1 MSETNPLEE
10 VPIAQETGPRDL
22 TRGPILR
29 TLIAFSLPT
38 LGTNLLQTVGMTINA
53 IWIGQLLG
61 DQALAATANA
71 NTVMFLAFA
80 TVFGFSIATTVKMGI
95 YFGSKETEGVRRAF
109 GAGVGFSAGISLL
122 GAIAGWLYSDEL
134 LDILSTPPSIRAMAH
149 DYLQVSFLAMPFSTL
164 SMIVS
169 MGLRSGGDAKTPFY
183 AMIVATLGSVVL
195 NPLLILG
202 IGPFP
207 RLGIAGSALSLAI
220 AQLLGVLVMVG
231 WIYFRDLPIRLRGQE
246 WLYLWPKSD
255 ELSYILGKG
264 LPMGGQM
271 LINSSASLIMVG
283 LVNREGMVTVAA
295 FGAILQLWAYIQ
307 MPSFAVSTAVS
318 AMVAQNIGAGQH
330 DRVNRINVAGLAVN
344 GVVTGALFLMLVAGD
359 GLILPL
365 FLGEGSPAIAV
376 AEHIQIMASWCW
388 VLQGQMVIMLG
399 TLRGYGVVVIPLL
412 IMAVSLYPVRLG
424 FYFVTYPLIG
434 PDALWLSYGFGAA
447 VALGLTFW
455 AYARGGWRKQYGLP
469 AAFGR
474 G

>member
-1 MSETNPLEE
+1 MSETNPIEE
-10 VPIAQETGPRDL
+10 IPISQESGPRDL

-95 YFGSKETEGVRRAF
+95 YFGSKETDGVRKAF
-109 GAGVGFSAGISLL
+109 GAGVGFSTGIAIL
-122 GAIAGWLYSDEL
+122 GAIAGWMFSDQL
-134 LDILSTPPSIRAMAH
+134 LTMLSTPPSIRALAH

-183 AMIVATLGSVVL
+183 AMIVSTIGSVVL

-207 RLGIAGSALSLAI
+207 RLGIAGSALSLAV
-220 AQLLGVLVMVG
+220 AQLLSVLVMVG
-231 WIYFRDLPIRLRGQE
+231 WIYLRDLPIRLRGQE
-246 WLYLWPKSD
+246 WHYLWPRSD
-255 ELSYILGKG
+255 ELGYVLSKG

-307 MPSFAVSTAVS
+307 MPSFAISTAVS
-318 AMVAQNIGAGQH
+318 AMVAQNIGAGKH

-344 GVVTGALFLMLVAGD
+344 GVVTGLLFLMLVVGD
-359 GLILPL
+359 ELILPL
-365 FLGEGSPAIAV
+365 FLGAGSPAVAV

-412 IMAVSLYPVRLG
+412 IMGVSLYPVRLG
-424 FYFVTYPLIG
+424 FYFLSYPLIG
-434 PDALWLSYGFGAA
+434 ADALWLSYGFGAA
-447 VALGLTFW
+447 VALGLTYL
-455 AYARGGWRKQYGLP
+455 AYTYGGWRKQFGLP
-469 AAFGR
+469 AAFGKN
-474 G
+474 

>member
-1 MSETNPLEE
+1 VSETNPLEE
-10 VPIAQETGPRDL
+10 IPIAQESGPRDL

-95 YFGSKETEGVRRAF
+95 YFGGKQTDDVRRAF
-109 GAGVGFSAGISLL
+109 GAGLGFSTGISLL
-122 GAIAGWLYSDEL
+122 GAIAGWLFSDEL
-134 LDILSTPPSIRAMAH
+134 LTILSTPDSIRALAH

-183 AMIVATLGSVVL
+183 AMMVAGVGSVAL

-202 IGPFP
+202 VGPFP
-207 RLGIAGSALSLAI
+207 RMGIAGSALSMAI

-231 WIYFRDLPIRLRGQE
+231 WIYLRDLPIRLRGPE
-246 WLYLWPKSD
+246 WRYLWPRSE
-255 ELSYILGKG
+255 ELGYVLAKG
-264 LPMGGQM
+264 MPMGGQM

-318 AMVAQNIGAGQH
+318 AMVAQNIGAGLH
-330 DRVNRINVAGLAVN
+330 DRVNRINVAGLAIN

-359 GLILPL
+359 SLILPL
-365 FLGEGSPAIAV
+365 FLGVGSPAVAV

-424 FYFVTYPLIG
+424 FYFLTYPLIG
-434 PDALWLSYGFGAA
+434 ADSLWLSYGFGAA
-447 VALGLTFW
+447 VALGMTYL
-455 AYARGGWRKQYGLP
+455 AYTYGNWRKQFGLP
-469 AAFGR
+469 AAFGLV
-474 G
+474 